1 MLNWIGRTLV
11 VTASAGLL
19 LSVGAAAPA
28 QAEKKSKVIQ
38 TQAVWVEFNPEAKT
52 IAVKVKKPGKK
63 PKDKSLKLKKGKDA
77 TFNVKPEGSVLTR
90 TTVKINGLG
99 GKLTDIP
106 VGKSVNV
113 YWIPDPKNEGKRFA
127 RSIDVIFSE
136 EELKE
141 KWKETE

>member
-1 MLNWIGRTLV
+1 MSNWIGRILV
-11 VTASAGLL
+11 GLATAGFL
-19 LSVGAAAPA
+19 LSLGAAAPA

-38 TQAVWVEFNPEAKT
+38 TQAVWAEFNPDAKT
-52 IAVKVKKPGKK
+52 VTVKVKKPGKK
-63 PKDKSLKLKKGKDA
+63 PKNKSLKLKKGQDA

-99 GKLTDIP
+99 GALTDIP

-113 YWIPDPKNEGKRFA
+113 YWIPDPKDDEKRFA

-141 KWKETE
+141 RWKEE